1 MFTWNLIHRGHLLI
15 ALTRCSIHRIA
26 RKKFFFSFSSCWEI
40 LFDNLCKFVWIGVLK
55 ITINQAHENYYII
68 DDASALDTIDFKPV
82 DRNFYPNR
90 KKILPF
96 SDWLSQTLKSSSKPR
111 HVHDDYY
118 TTSVNTALHGGPRER
133 EREREVNTIRVHNR
147 SDVTGEIDRPGWN
160 HTDGERD
167 TRVLGP
173 RTRNSPE
180 MTVPRALFRQSAARF
195 IANFRASITETMAA
209 NRCPCIPP
217 CTSVRHRDPIESWS
231 PIKWKAR
238 LRIIHTSL
246 IHGKNFSFQLFSSSS
261 KKKKLFLFLP
271 FLLSILSSVSLFSQE
286 TVPSLLSS
294 SPSFLSR
301 MATVLAFV
309 SYTRSFAW
317 KIVLLFRRKKSLL
330 FSASLSRERNNFSPP
345 I

>member
-1 MFTWNLIHRGHLLI
+1 M
-15 ALTRCSIHRIA
+15 
-26 RKKFFFSFSSCWEI
+26 E
-40 LFDNLCKFVWIGVLK
+40 
-55 ITINQAHENYYII
+55 
-68 DDASALDTIDFKPV
+68 
-82 DRNFYPNR
+82 DR
-90 KKILPF
+90 
-96 SDWLSQTLKSSSKPR
+96 
-111 HVHDDYY
+111 
-118 TTSVNTALHGGPRER
+118 AER
-133 EREREVNTIRVHNR
+133 EREREVDTIRVHNR

-246 IHGKNFSFQLFSSSS
+246 IHGKNFSFQLFSSSL
-261 KKKKLFLFLP
+261 KKKKPFLFLP
-271 FLLSILSSVSLFSQE
+271 FLLSPFFPLF
-286 TVPSLLSS
+286 LC
-294 SPSFLSR
+294 FL
-301 MATVLAFV
+301 
-309 SYTRSFAW
+309 
-317 KIVLLFRRKKSLL
+317 KKRFLL
-330 FSASLSRERNNFSPP
+330 FSPPPFFFREWQPFSRLFLIRDHSLGKLYYYFGGRKACCSPRLSRGREIIFHPRFNPFF
-345 I
+345 

>member
-1 MFTWNLIHRGHLLI
+1 MTLAN
-15 ALTRCSIHRIA
+15 
-26 RKKFFFSFSSCWEI
+26 
-40 LFDNLCKFVWIGVLK
+40 VK
-55 ITINQAHENYYII
+55 ITA
-68 DDASALDTIDFKPV
+68 
-82 DRNFYPNR
+82 
-90 KKILPF
+90 KITF
-96 SDWLSQTLKSSSKPR
+96 ETAPR
-111 HVHDDYY
+111 PRRLLHHIGEYRVAWR
-118 TTSVNTALHGGPRER
+118 TAQR
-133 EREREVNTIRVHNR
+133 EREREVDTIRVHNR

-246 IHGKNFSFQLFSSSS
+246 IHGKNFSFQLFSSSL
-261 KKKKLFLFLP
+261 KKKNPSYF
-271 FLLSILSSVSLFSQE
+271 SVSFYPHSSLCFFVFSRNGSFSSLLPLFSFE
-286 TVPSLLSS
+286 NGNRSRVCFLYAIIRLENCIIISAEEKLVVLRVSL
-294 SPSFLSR
+294 
-301 MATVLAFV
+301 AGE
-309 SYTRSFAW
+309 
-317 KIVLLFRRKKSLL
+317 K
-330 FSASLSRERNNFSPP
+330 
-345 I
+345 